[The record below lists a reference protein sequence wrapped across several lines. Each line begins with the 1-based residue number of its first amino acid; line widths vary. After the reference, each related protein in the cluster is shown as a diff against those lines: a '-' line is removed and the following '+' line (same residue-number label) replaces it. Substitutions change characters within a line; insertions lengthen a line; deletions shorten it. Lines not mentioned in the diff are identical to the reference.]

1 MAKLSY
7 IFLGIPFAVAG
18 AAVAVPAAADENER
32 RVEVRYD
39 DLNLASVSGRERL
52 ATRVSVAVRN
62 VCGGNVGRVTLREQA
77 AIRQCEAD
85 AMGRAQT
92 RMAALIGGHG
102 AQFADQGRQPLAAKD

>member
-7 IFLGIPFAVAG
+7 IFLGIPVAVVG

-52 ATRVSVAVRN
+52 ANRVSVAVRN
-62 VCGGNVGRVTLREQA
+62 VCGGHVGRVTLREQA

-85 AMGRAQT
+85 AMDRAQT
-92 RMAALIGGHG
+92 TMAALIGGHG
-102 AQFADQGRQPLAAKD
+102 AQLADRGKQPLVARD